1 MPGSAAACTLAGM
14 EVANELMVRGIVVG
28 VFQENCWVIGN
39 RRTGEAICIDPGDQP
54 EEILALAR
62 DMGVNIK
69 YIANS
74 HAHIDH
80 VMGVAGVHSAT
91 GAKFLLHEADLELLR
106 NGWKGMAGRFGLDVS
121 QGPPDPD
128 MFVKD
133 GDIVEVA
140 GLRLRAITTPG
151 HTPGSVSYY
160 AEEGMVFSGDTLFR
174 GSIGRTDLPG
184 GSMEQEMRSICER
197 LLVLPE
203 ETAVLPGHME
213 ETTVAFE
220 KAHNPFVLEWQRAM
234 RENRPGLQL

>member
-1 MPGSAAACTLAGM
+1 M

-28 VFQENCWVIGN
+28 VFQENCWVVGN
-39 RRTGEAICIDPGDQP
+39 RRTGEGICIDPGDQP
-54 EEILALAR
+54 DEVLALAR
-62 DMGVNIK
+62 DMGVKIK

-80 VMGVAGVHSAT
+80 VMGVAGVHAAT
-91 GAKFLLHEADLELLR
+91 GAKFLLHQRDLELLR
-106 NGWKGMAGRFGLDVS
+106 NGWRGMAGRLGLDVR

-140 GLRLRAITTPG
+140 GLRLRTIATPG

-160 AEEGMVFSGDTLFR
+160 AEEGMLFSGDTLFR

-184 GSMEQEMRSICER
+184 GNLDQEMKSICER

-203 ETAVLPGHME
+203 ETIVLPGHME

-220 KAHNPFVLEWQRAM
+220 KAHNPFVLEWQR
-234 RENRPGLQL
+234 RGTGNRAWLEQ